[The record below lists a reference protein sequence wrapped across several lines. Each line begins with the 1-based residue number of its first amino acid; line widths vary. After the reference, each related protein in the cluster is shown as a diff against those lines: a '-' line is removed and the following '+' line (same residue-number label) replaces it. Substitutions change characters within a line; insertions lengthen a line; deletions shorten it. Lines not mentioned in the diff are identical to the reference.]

1 MFSRLKY
8 RIFGDAEEN
17 ALLKALASGKIV
29 ISDHEIDGEYCYIFG
44 SYMDSS
50 YITLIRSD
58 AKTGEHANSYATI
71 SPCGKLTVF
80 KDGQFATSSKEFKKL
95 FAAAYKIIQKKA
107 AADKAAEEKKEDE
120 RFSSMMFDVFG
131 DLLRG

>member
-1 MFSRLKY
+1 MLSRLKY

-17 ALLKALASGKIV
+17 VLLKALASGKIV
-29 ISDHEIDGEYCYIFG
+29 ISDHEIDWEYCYDSG
-44 SYMDSS
+44 SYMEANS

-58 AKTGEHANSYATI
+58 AKTGEHANNYATI

-80 KDGQFATSSKEFKKL
+80 KDGELATSSKEFKKL

-120 RFSSMMFDVFG
+120 RFSSMMFDIFG
-131 DLLRG
+131 DLL